1 SLDKRSIVALAWLTA
16 PVTHQEELLAISL
29 LNSLLL
35 EHDASPLRKAL
46 LKSGLL
52 LQVSSALDTQIA
64 IAPWVILCKGC
75 NPEDADKI
83 RALIYKTCAEIAER
97 PFPKEEIEA
106 SLHQFE
112 FERSEIN
119 GDEGPFGLTLFFR
132 AGLLAQQGVDPET
145 ALSIHHLFANLR
157 RRCED
162 PQFLSGLLRR
172 TLLDNRH
179 CIQLTMKP
187 DPTLEA
193 READEEKEALA
204 ALQEKLTS
212 EEKERIIRDDEAL
225 ATYLEKTENQ
235 DLSSLPKLELKDIP
249 PHVADFPLTREKRGD
264 LHLFHH
270 SCFTNRIL
278 YADLLFDLPHI
289 EREDLP
295 LLSLLSRLLPELG
308 AGGCTYEEN
317 LAKQH
322 RFTGGIFSSL
332 SLHIPHK
339 DPTLVA
345 PTFGLRGKC
354 LGRNHE
360 ELFSLM
366 ADLFASPDFSDRNR
380 LRELID
386 QHVTSLKHRL
396 SQKGLSYASQLAL
409 SSFSLPSFLFEE
421 WHGLSYFQ
429 AIVEGAKAMDHLID
443 RLVSLSKRLFS
454 PSSFDLIV
462 TSEDESWRKALSP
475 LEEKLSCK
483 KNFLPWRGDYALPS
497 VASQARSIASP
508 VASIALGTRT
518 LSYRDPQAPFLF
530 LAAELLQNCSLHT
543 EVREKGGAYGAGA
556 SFSPS
561 SGNFYLYSY
570 RDPHLSKTWKA
581 FQKALEKISQGKFR
595 PSDLEEAKLSA
606 LQSLDAPVAP
616 GDKAL
621 LAYGWERT
629 GRTHQKRAQFRETLL
644 AATSQEVAQTLSTE
658 LLQKEKIFITF
669 LGESLYKKE
678 KDRLPFPLP
687 LHQV

>member
-1 SLDKRSIVALAWLTA
+1 MNPSFDIGAEGQSYKNFLITRYLPLPELQSTLIEAVHHPSGARILQIANSDPENLFCLSFQTLPTSSNGVAHILEHMVLCGSRKYPVKDPFFAMNRRSLNTFMNAFTGQDFTAYPASSQVEVDFYNLLSVYVDAIFHPELKKISFLQEGHRLSFESGEVLKLQGVVYNEMKGAMASADSRLWRRLFAALYPGLPYAYNSGGDPQEISRLTHEELIAFHKEFYHPSRCLFFFYGNLPLSKHLDFLAEHVLHDVKQLAPLPPLSMEPKVDVPQAIVASYPIASSESLDKRSIVALAWLTA

-212 EEKERIIRDDEAL
+212 EEKERIIRD
-225 ATYLEKTENQ
+225 
-235 DLSSLPKLELKDIP
+235 
-249 PHVADFPLTREKRGD
+249 G
-264 LHLFHH
+264 
-270 SCFTNRIL
+270 
-278 YADLLFDLPHI
+278 
-289 EREDLP
+289 
-295 LLSLLSRLLPELG
+295 
-308 AGGCTYEEN
+308 
-317 LAKQH
+317 
-322 RFTGGIFSSL
+322 
-332 SLHIPHK
+332 
-339 DPTLVA
+339 
-345 PTFGLRGKC
+345 
-354 LGRNHE
+354 
-360 ELFSLM
+360 
-366 ADLFASPDFSDRNR
+366 
-380 LRELID
+380 
-386 QHVTSLKHRL
+386 
-396 SQKGLSYASQLAL
+396 
-409 SSFSLPSFLFEE
+409 
-421 WHGLSYFQ
+421 
-429 AIVEGAKAMDHLID
+429 
-443 RLVSLSKRLFS
+443 
-454 PSSFDLIV
+454 
-462 TSEDESWRKALSP
+462 
-475 LEEKLSCK
+475 
-483 KNFLPWRGDYALPS
+483 
-497 VASQARSIASP
+497 
-508 VASIALGTRT
+508 
-518 LSYRDPQAPFLF
+518 
-530 LAAELLQNCSLHT
+530 
-543 EVREKGGAYGAGA
+543 
-556 SFSPS
+556 
-561 SGNFYLYSY
+561 
-570 RDPHLSKTWKA
+570 
-581 FQKALEKISQGKFR
+581 
-595 PSDLEEAKLSA
+595 
-606 LQSLDAPVAP
+606 
-616 GDKAL
+616 
-621 LAYGWERT
+621 
-629 GRTHQKRAQFRETLL
+629 
-644 AATSQEVAQTLSTE
+644 
-658 LLQKEKIFITF
+658 
-669 LGESLYKKE
+669 
-678 KDRLPFPLP
+678 
-687 LHQV
+687 